1 MKTSVID
8 VRVMLSALTA
18 RAVEQRIGKVP
29 GVQSV
34 TVNEAAGN
42 ATVRYD
48 ETLLEIADIKAA
60 VHQSGYRSVGQ
71 SRPRQARNHQPA
83 RKRATAPT
91 QQETPRCAS
100 TKLDWKLPISK

>member
-34 TVNEAAGN
+34 TVNEVAGS

-60 VHQSGYRSVGQ
+60 VHQSGYRSAGQ
-71 SRPRQARNHQPA
+71 FRPRQARNDKPA
-83 RKRATAPT
+83 RKRATVPT
-91 QQETPRCAS
+91 PQATLRCCAS
-100 TKLDWKLPISK
+100 TL